1 MYEFLKKFH
10 VWKKKKKFH
19 VCVCVCPNVPEAAN
33 ALFLSHDY
41 GSIFTLP
48 SLIYLDFILVGLF
61 LIFPK

>member
-1 MYEFLKKFH
+1 MLFLPTLCMNFLKTFR
-10 VWKKKKKFH
+10 
-19 VCVCVCPNVPEAAN
+19 VCVCPNVPEAAN